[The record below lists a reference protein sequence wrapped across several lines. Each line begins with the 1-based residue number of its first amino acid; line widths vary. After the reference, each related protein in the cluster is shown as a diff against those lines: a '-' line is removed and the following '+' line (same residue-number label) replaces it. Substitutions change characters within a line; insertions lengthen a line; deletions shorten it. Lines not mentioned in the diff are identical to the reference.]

1 MGIEIVTLLYCSQGH
16 ENPSN
21 HRFCLFC
28 GEALTPPLQNQEGL
42 LGGRYRVLRQLGQG
56 GFGRTYLAEDTNRFQ
71 EYCVLKEFDPQVH
84 GTEALSKA
92 EELFQ
97 REAGILYRLEHPQI
111 PRFREIF
118 RASVNGGRLFLVQ
131 DYVDGDTY
139 LTLLRQRQQQGTCFS
154 EEEVKQLI
162 YHLLPVL
169 AYIHSLGVVHRD
181 ISPDN
186 LICRRS
192 DRLPI
197 LIDFGGVKRMAA
209 TVISQTP
216 GAVMPA
222 QPTLLGKI
230 GYAPTEQMSSGEAY
244 PHSDLYALAMTALVL
259 LTGREPQDLLGAD
272 RRQWHSMVRLSPKF
286 TNILERMLS
295 PYPEQRY
302 PTATA
307 VLEAFG
313 AEAVIAA
320 EGALLSTPTPELTST
335 QTLAVSPATTPAPA
349 GARRSK
355 GGLRLVGISLLLTGL
370 AAGGWLVGDRYLKAR
385 TPEPSPTVPAQSEQ
399 NNIPPEPEFSAAEKA
414 RKEALIQQR
423 QRLGIEESF
432 LVALVNDTFYAKN
445 AIGRPLTREPKD
457 EAYRKEWD
465 EIAQDYLTR
474 LEKISKDA
482 RSRLGRYTN
491 ADLEKRRNAVNQIN
505 VSSRTLNDLT
515 DAQFAYLMPEQPKQG
530 KLSAPMMQVW
540 QAIATEQLTQL
551 KAGKNLARLNFS
563 SGANSQQVEG
573 DLQPGQGKVYLA
585 ALEKD
590 QTVQLNLQAKDQSTR
605 LSFYPPTSERS
616 PLLED
621 TQATEWSGKLQD
633 SGLYEIVV
641 IPNSNQV
648 VDFSLKLEAEAISP
662 PSPTPT
668 TTIPPV
674 EESP

>member
-1 MGIEIVTLLYCSQGH
+1 VGIEIVTLLYCSQGH

-42 LGGRYRVLRQLGQG
+42 LGGRYRILRQLGQG

-84 GTEALSKA
+84 GSEALSKA

-139 LTLLRQRQQQGTCFS
+139 LTLLRQRQQQGTCFA
-154 EEEVKQLI
+154 EDEVKQLV

-192 DRLPI
+192 DRLPV

-272 RRQWHSMVRLSPKF
+272 RRQWHSMVRLSSKF

-307 VLEAFG
+307 VIEAFG
-313 AEAVIAA
+313 PEAAIAV
-320 EGALLSTPTPELTST
+320 EGGALPILTPESTAT
-335 QTLAVSPATTPAPA
+335 QTLAVSPARASTPV
-349 GARRSK
+349 GTRRSK
-355 GGLRLVGISLLLTGL
+355 GGFRLLGVGLLLAGL
-370 AAGGWLVGDRYLKAR
+370 AVGGWVFGDRYLKAR
-385 TPEPSPTVPAQSEQ
+385 TPEPSPTVPEQSEQ
-399 NNIPPEPEFSAAEKA
+399 NNIPPEPEFSATEKA

-432 LVALVNDTFYAKN
+432 LVALVNETFYSKN
-445 AIGRPLTREPKD
+445 AIGRESKD

-465 EIAQDYLTR
+465 AIAQDYLTR
-474 LEKISKDA
+474 LEKISQAA

-491 ADLEKRRNAVNQIN
+491 ADLEKRRNEVNQIN
-505 VSSRTLNDLT
+505 LSSRTLNDLT

-540 QAIATEQLTQL
+540 QAIAAEQLAQL
-551 KAGKNLARLNFS
+551 KAGKNVSRLNFS
-563 SGANSQQVEG
+563 SGASSQQVEG

-590 QTVQLNLQAKDQSTR
+590 QTVQLNLRAEDQSTR

-621 TQATEWSGKLQD
+621 AQATEWSGKLQD
-633 SGLYEIVV
+633 SGLYEIVI
-641 IPNSNQV
+641 IPNSNQG
-648 VDFSLKLEAEAISP
+648 VDFSLKLEAEAISS